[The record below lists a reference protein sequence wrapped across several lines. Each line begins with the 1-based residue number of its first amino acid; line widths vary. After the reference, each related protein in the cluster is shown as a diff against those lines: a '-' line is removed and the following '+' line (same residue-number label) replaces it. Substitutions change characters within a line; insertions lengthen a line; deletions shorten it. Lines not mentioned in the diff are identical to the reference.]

1 MILSSFLILTLFGH
15 FAVSHPV
22 YSLLLLH
29 HLVEHLDS
37 YWYNPMLAFT
47 PLYHKSCLSVQQT
60 FSSSLPRS
68 DIRHAPLL
76 LRRQAARPIRAVHV
90 TWSLFRAHPSSE
102 EDCTNPSVSDRERP
116 WSPMALLALWKQ
128 PWYCSLHWIYIYTV
142 SSTEEKATPT
152 LVAWCT
158 TYHRCCRAI
167 QWGDASSWTG

>member
-76 LRRQAARPIRAVHV
+76 LRRQAARPIRAVH
-90 TWSLFRAHPSSE
+90 
-102 EDCTNPSVSDRERP
+102 ERGP
-116 WSPMALLALWKQ
+116 FLEHTHRVKKTVQTLLWVIESGHEVLWRFSR
-128 PWYCSLHWIYIYTV
+128 CENSRGTVLYTGYT
-142 SSTEEKATPT
+142 ST
-152 LVAWCT
+152 
-158 TYHRCCRAI
+158 
-167 QWGDASSWTG
+167 QWVVLKRRPRLL